1 MGDTG
6 PQPQVVDN
14 PSAGNARVT
23 KFMKL
28 VDGPGAD
35 WESWDF
41 LLQVTLEEANAARWL
56 SNELAANASAESKA
70 AAKLAFLTIV
80 MNVDLGLMPLVRTT
94 RSACQAYNRLKTRFS
109 PQRSNDLR
117 RVLGDFWTSRMED
130 WDDCMS
136 YATKLAEWRELANNI
151 TAGSIPES
159 AISTQ
164 FLKGLP
170 ARYEA
175 VVTAIDVR
183 GETDMDTILP
193 LVRDFETKIGVTGG
207 TQAQA
212 PALHA
217 GTSSAELCRQ
227 FARGQC
233 RRGDRCRYRHA
244 SAPSQSN
251 GRSHAGRREGRTC
264 HYCGKEGI

>member
-1 MGDTG
+1 
-6 PQPQVVDN
+6 
-14 PSAGNARVT
+14 
-23 KFMKL
+23 
-28 VDGPGAD
+28 
-35 WESWDF
+35 
-41 LLQVTLEEANAARWL
+41 
-56 SNELAANASAESKA
+56 
-70 AAKLAFLTIV
+70 
-80 MNVDLGLMPLVRTT
+80 
-94 RSACQAYNRLKTRFS
+94 
-109 PQRSNDLR
+109 
-117 RVLGDFWTSRMED
+117 MED

-264 HYCGKEGI
+264 HYCGKVGHLIKDCRRKKREDALARTPGVLTTVLAKNGRLWPTLGQTRMMPGSTTPAPPGT